1 MKKWQLEMMLTG
13 SLVCIL
19 GCSNVWNEYGY
30 DTQGYKGQIVQ
41 SIQESAEKMY
51 FPGIFYEEEVHSYKN
66 VREWVVTQAMNMIPL
81 GNYVV
86 ANEKSEQIMEDETTY
101 DMLLDLQA
109 RDENEVDESGVL
121 KGEDKSGKT
130 KQAEVKK
137 SDLSLKKLSN
147 VDYLISKFYTVDS
160 VTYVKDSD
168 FNVKNFLAKDMT
180 IDRKDKGPKVLIF
193 HTHSQEAF
201 KNSDGTKS
209 TSIVGVGSYL
219 EKVLEE
225 KYQIETLHHEGVYDL
240 IDGEMDRS
248 KAYELAKPQ
257 IRKILKENPSIEV
270 VIDLHRDGVGA
281 NTHLVTEVNGK
292 KTAQIMFFNGMC
304 RTRANGDISGMGNP
318 YLDDNLAFSLQMKV
332 AAETWYPG
340 FTRRNYLK
348 GYRYNMD
355 LAPKMLLVE
364 AGAQT
369 NTVKEVKNAMEIL
382 ADLLNKVI
390 VK

>member
-1 MKKWQLEMMLTG
+1 MHI
-13 SLVCIL
+13 V
-19 GCSNVWNEYGY
+19 GCSGCEVDSRAAHVGGHAPAACR
-30 DTQGYKGQIVQ
+30 DA
-41 SIQESAEKMY
+41 AED
-51 FPGIFYEEEVHSYKN
+51 FV
-66 VREWVVTQAMNMIPL
+66 VALRVVTQL
-81 GNYVV
+81 FGVV
-86 ANEKSEQIMEDETTY
+86 GYHVAG
-101 DMLLDLQA
+101 
-109 RDENEVDESGVL
+109 RDGVDVDESGVL

>member
-1 MKKWQLEMMLTG
+1 MKNWQLEMMLTG
-13 SLVCIL
+13 ALVCVL
-19 GCSNVWNEYGY
+19 GGSTIWKEFREDN
-30 DTQGYKGQIVQ
+30 QGYNRQMVQI
-41 SIQESAEKMY
+41 IQESAEKLY
-51 FPGIFYEEEVHSYKN
+51 FPGIIYEDKISDPQN
-66 VREWVVTQAMNMIPL
+66 IREWVVTQAMKMIPL
-81 GNYVV
+81 GSYVV
-86 ANEKSEQIMEDETTY
+86 ANEKSEQVMEDEVTY

-121 KGEDKSGKT
+121 LGEDKSGKT
-130 KQAEVKK
+130 KQAQVKRT
-137 SDLSLKKLSN
+137 DLSVEKLSN

-160 VTYVKDSD
+160 VTYVKDDD
-168 FNVKNFLAKDMT
+168 FQVKKFLAKDMS
-180 IDRKDKGPKVLIF
+180 INQKSDGPKVLIF

-201 KNSDGTKS
+201 KDSDGSKS
-209 TSIVGVGSYL
+209 TSIVGMGSHL
-219 EKVLEE
+219 AKILEE
-225 KYQIETLHHEGVYDL
+225 KYRIETLHHKGVYDL
-240 IDGEMDRS
+240 KDGKMDRS

-257 IRKILKENPSIEV
+257 IRKILKDNPSIEI
-270 VIDLHRDGVGA
+270 VIDLHRDGVGEK
-281 NTHLVTEVNGK
+281 THLVTNINGK

-332 AAETWYPG
+332 ASETWYPG

-355 LAPKMLLVE
+355 LAPKMLLIE

-369 NTVKEVKNAMEIL
+369 NTVKEVKNAMEVL
-382 ADLLNKVI
+382 ADVLNKVI